1 MNTTKTKVQGGLWY
15 TDEHEWAHIQGD
27 TAVIGITD
35 YAQKEMKDIVF
46 VELPAVGDKLKSGE
60 DFGYVES
67 AKAVNG
73 LFAPFSGEVIEVNS
87 ELEDSP
93 ELVNTDPYGDGWM
106 VKVRMSNM
114 EECETLLD
122 AGEYSSLLETLEE

>member
-1 MNTTKTKVQGGLWY
+1 MNSSGTEVKSGLWY
-15 TDEHEWAHIQGD
+15 TDEHEWARVEGD

-46 VELPAVGDKLKSGE
+46 VELPGVGDKLTFRQE
-60 DFGYVES
+60 FGYVES

-73 LFAPFSGEVIEVNS
+73 LLSPLSGEVIEVNS

-93 ELVNTDPYGDGWM
+93 ELVNNDPFGEGWM
-106 VKVRMSNM
+106 VKIKMSNKD
-114 EECETLLD
+114 ETKELMD
-122 AGEYSSLLETLEE
+122 ADAYSKILAALAE